1 MHFAVNAFRKIR
13 ALFCCFSSNMSTYL
27 SYTLSLLSITLLH
40 YQFRT
45 VHNANQWISYPL
57 QSNIQY
63 IYVTQC
69 RSWDESQK
77 NCNNLGG
84 ELASPS
90 TQSMR
95 NFLVNTVYDGTSNSG
110 SCTSWDGSYV
120 GGITDQIST
129 INWFDGTSTDFYNAT
144 NPIDWDTKENEP
156 DNLSTHTVMGFKLS
170 SRQWHTVYP
179 GDKNVQFCQ
188 RIITNTPTKI
198 APTTNSP
205 TTNSPTTNSPTTI
218 VITTATPTTFNPTTN
233 SPTTYAP
240 STNSPTTNAPATNS
254 PTTNSPTTNSPTTIV
269 ITTATPT
276 TFNPTT
282 NSPTTYA
289 PSTNSPTTNAPAH
302 LLHIHLLHMHLVH

>member
-205 TTNSPTTNSPTTI
+205 TTY
-218 VITTATPTTFNPTTN
+218 V
-233 SPTTYAP
+233 PTTYAP
-240 STNSPTTNAPATNS
+240 TTNS

-289 PSTNSPTTNAPAH
+289 PSTNSPTTNTPTTYTPTTYAPSTFKPTTGNPTTYVPTRIAQVYTT
-302 LLHIHLLHMHLVH
+302 HISTTQTPTTEN